1 MTQDIELALQQGR
14 LKGAKQLLKE
24 YYENKDKAEY
34 EEQLRSEYDSLYP
47 KYKIIDYDI
56 GETAYNELRNSFFN
70 ELDTYDVWLSKDF
83 NIAYAG
89 CEPSYLKI
97 EINYKQTPPTFND
110 WLNETRVVTEASY
123 VCDECQLALDSETCT
138 NNAEHI
144 TRLIPEVTELVR
156 PYIPKDTSERVDN
169 YIKSKYAELRRK
181 EYPQIEEF
189 ADAWVKN
196 DTDGMELYRSKCL
209 AVKEKYPKG

>member
-1 MTQDIELALQQGR
+1 MTQDIELALQLGK

-24 YYENKDKAEY
+24 YYEAQDKAEY
-34 EEQLRSEYDSLYP
+34 EAQLRSEYESLYP
-47 KYKIIDYDI
+47 MFEY
-56 GETAYNELRNSFFN
+56 ETEI
-70 ELDTYDVWLSKDF
+70 LDTPTKYNPYNMPTREDGFMLVNENLDSDGFVVSYEWQRKL
-83 NIAYAG
+83 
-89 CEPSYLKI
+89 EPPI
-97 EINYKQTPPTFND
+97 TFDEYK
-110 WLNETRVVTEASY
+110 NETRVIQEASY

-138 NNAEHI
+138 NNTEHT

-156 PYIPKDTSERVDN
+156 PYIPKDTTERVDN

-181 EYPQIEEF
+181 EYPPIEEF